1 MAAYVTYAIH
11 IRTPS
16 GSYITLTV
24 QAVTDNEAIAA
35 VKDMVGGGEV
45 AWVRRLD

>member
-1 MAAYVTYAIH
+1 MAVYVTYAVH

-16 GSYITLTV
+16 GHYVTLTV
-24 QAVTDNEAIAA
+24 QAINDNEAIAA

-45 AWVRRLD
+45 AWVRRLG

>member
-1 MAAYVTYAIH
+1 MAAYVTYAVN

-24 QAVTDNEAIAA
+24 QAINETAAIAA
-35 VKDMVGGGEV
+35 VKDMAGGGEV
-45 AWVRRLD
+45 AWIRRLS